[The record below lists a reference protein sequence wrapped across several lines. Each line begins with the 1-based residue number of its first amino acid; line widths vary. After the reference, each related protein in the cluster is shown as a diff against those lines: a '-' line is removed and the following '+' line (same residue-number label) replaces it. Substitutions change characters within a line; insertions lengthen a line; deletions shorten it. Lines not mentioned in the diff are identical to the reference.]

1 MELRELIQVERAGCH
16 VSGKNTDEDER
27 PTEERIKSQLHRAIF
42 LIGRSEDRDEKIFR
56 NDHDLIED
64 KEQKQIGAQEDAV
77 RTGDNKQQPEE
88 KFVLPMF
95 HIPREKHCAHRDNA
109 RDENHC
115 EANAID
121 REMII
126 HPERRYP
133 RRTHDRTEMRK
144 IGNRCS
150 A

>member
-1 MELRELIQVERAGCH
+1 
-16 VSGKNTDEDER
+16 
-27 PTEERIKSQLHRAIF
+27 
-42 LIGRSEDRDEKIFR
+42 
-56 NDHDLIED
+56 
-64 KEQKQIGAQEDAV
+64 
-77 RTGDNKQQPEE
+77 
-88 KFVLPMF
+88 MF
-95 HIPREKHCAHRDNA
+95 DIPREKHRAHRDDA
-109 RDENHC
+109 GDKDHRQAD
-115 EANAID
+115 AID